1 MRKHVLILVFV
12 VISLFVAGT
21 LVAMAQETKKEA
33 AKTTSTPAEDEK
45 IDINSAPLDLVE
57 ELPGI
62 GIKLAQAIIDG
73 RPYEKIEDLLRV
85 KGIGEKR
92 FARLKDWVVA
102 KPIEARQGESKA
114 EPKKTP

>member
-1 MRKHVLILVFV
+1 MRKNVLFVVFV
-12 VISLFVAGT
+12 VISL
-21 LVAMAQETKKEA
+21 LVTGSLMAMAQDAKKEEP
-33 AKTTSTPAEDEK
+33 KTTPALAEDEK

-102 KPIEARQGESKA
+102 KPIEAQQDKA
-114 EPKKTP
+114 KSEPTKTP